1 MLRRVSEYC
10 RLYFG
15 LSFLALLCLAWGAL
29 VLPLQPLLRGPR
41 GAALGRRVIMLG
53 FRAYLR
59 LLSAMAACRFD
70 LSELETLYDEPQGLI
85 LAPNHPSLLDAVMI
99 ISRFPNVACI
109 MKSSLM
115 DNVLFGSGARLA
127 HYIRNDPPLRMIKEA
142 VRALEAGSFLLIF
155 PEGTRTVSAPLNDIK
170 PSIGLIAKRA
180 GVPVQTLLIETDTAF
195 LGKGWPL
202 LRRPAMPMRYRIR
215 LGRRFEAPVA
225 ETGAYIAEIE
235 EYLRGALA
243 EAQLQPPVPAPAG
256 EPDPE
261 FEPALEH
268 SLEHSFEHTL
278 EHSLELRERRPY
290 A

>member
-15 LSFLALLCLAWGAL
+15 LSFLALICLAWGLL
-29 VLPLQPLLRGPR
+29 VVPLQPMLPGRR

-53 FRAYLR
+53 FRVYLR
-59 LLSAMAACRFD
+59 VLSAMAACRFD
-70 LSELETLYDEPQGLI
+70 LSELDQLAAEPQGLI

-127 HYIRNDPPLRMIKEA
+127 HYIRNDPPLRMIKDA
-142 VRALEAGSFLLIF
+142 VRALQAGSFLLIF

-215 LGRRFEAPVA
+215 LGRRFEAPLA
-225 ETGAYIAEIE
+225 DTGGYIAEIE
-235 EYLRGALA
+235 DYLRSALT
-243 EAQLQPPVPAPAG
+243 ESPLQPPRLPGAAPLEPELDPA
-256 EPDPE
+256 
-261 FEPALEH
+261 FEQGG
-268 SLEHSFEHTL
+268 FDQGF
-278 EHSLELRERRPY
+278 ELRERRPY

>member
-10 RLYFG
+10 RLYVG
-15 LSFLALLCLAWGAL
+15 LCFLAAICLAWGVL
-29 VLPLQPLLRGPR
+29 VLPLHALLPGRRGQ
-41 GAALGRRVIMLG
+41 ALGRHVIMLG
-53 FRAYLR
+53 FRSYLKF
-59 LLSAMAACRFD
+59 LSAMSACRFD
-70 LSELETLYDEPQGLI
+70 LSELDALYDEPRGLI

-99 ISRFPNVACI
+99 ISKFRNVACI

-142 VRALEAGSFLLIF
+142 VRALDAGSFLLIF

-180 GVPVQTLLIETDTAF
+180 RVPVQTLLIETDTAF

-202 LRRPAMPMRYRIR
+202 LRRPTMPMRYRIR
-215 LGRRFEAPVA
+215 LGKRFEAPA
-225 ETGAYIAEIE
+225 ANTADYIAEIE
-235 EYLRGALA
+235 AYLRGELSGSR
-243 EAQLQPPVPAPAG
+243 LQPPVPSGLAAQLEAPV
-256 EPDPE
+256 D
-261 FEPALEH
+261 F
-268 SLEHSFEHTL
+268 
-278 EHSLELRERRPY
+278 RKRQPY

>member
-15 LSFLALLCLAWGAL
+15 LGFLALICLAWGLL
-29 VLPLQPLLRGPR
+29 VLPLQPLLPGPR

-59 LLSAMAACRFD
+59 VLSGMAACRFD
-70 LSELETLYDEPQGLI
+70 LSELEKLYDEPRGLI

-127 HYIRNDPPLRMIKEA
+127 HYIRNDPPLRMIKDA
-142 VRALEAGSFLLIF
+142 VRALDAGSFLLIF
-155 PEGTRTVSAPLNDIK
+155 PEGTRTVSAPLNAIK

-180 GVPVQTLLIETDTAF
+180 RVPVQTLLIETDTAF

-215 LGRRFEAPVA
+215 LGRRFEAPTA

-235 EYLRGALA
+235 EYLRGALTD
-243 EAQLQPPVPAPAG
+243 AQLQPPAPHDLPPL
-256 EPDPE
+256 EPTL
-261 FEPALEH
+261 EPVHEHALEP
-268 SLEHSFEHTL
+268 SLQ
-278 EHSLELRERRPY
+278 LRERRPY

>member
-10 RLYFG
+10 RLYLG

-29 VLPLQPLLRGPR
+29 VLPLQPLLPGRR

-127 HYIRNDPPLRMIKEA
+127 QYIRNDPPLRMIKEA
-142 VRALEAGSFLLIF
+142 VREVEAGSFLLIF

-180 GVPVQTLLIETDTAF
+180 RVPVQTLLIETDTAF

-235 EYLRGALA
+235 EYLRNALT
-243 EAQLQPPVPAPAG
+243 EAQLQPPAPAG
-256 EPDPE
+256 DPE
-261 FEPALEH
+261 FEPALEP
-268 SLEHSFEHTL
+268 TL
-278 EHSLELRERRPY
+278 EPTLELRKRRPY